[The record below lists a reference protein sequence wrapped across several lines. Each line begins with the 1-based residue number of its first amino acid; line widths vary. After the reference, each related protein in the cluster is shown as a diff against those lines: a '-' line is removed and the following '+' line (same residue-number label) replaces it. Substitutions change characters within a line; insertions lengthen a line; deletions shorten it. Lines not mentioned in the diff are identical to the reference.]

1 MKKRKLLSS
10 VLVTMMVT
18 STLAP
23 AVFAA
28 EESGTQTGGVVSEG
42 NPADEIFR
50 VVLPTT
56 TVDTYDMI
64 LDPYDLLST
73 SSLNGDRASY
83 DGSSVY
89 FTKSTLPTVTASGT
103 LYASKIQDVAD
114 VTAFDINDYVTVAA
128 SAVTAVTDN
137 SLYVWAPKAGSEAL
151 GVGEFVELDDTNLET
166 YFTLALSATAVD
178 SYVYAETEAC
188 DGLLY
193 VAAGAAV
200 TAADAVSYCTITSD
214 DVTAVSGLYTDIAL
228 TTAAVFGDLTYNK
241 AVVSHTKKSAA
252 VTAKNKSTFG
262 VVLNVKTDVTNT
274 TDPVLF
280 TTTAAVEGDTALN
293 MSVDILGDDA
303 SVVANVEKNAS
314 DNDGTTNVD
323 FYLSGTKTNYTQ
335 YQGAIDADT
344 GGHTYN
350 FVEKTD
356 AVWSEVDFSVQ
367 AACNTTADW
376 TDYNANLTAGNRISM
391 DVVYTMTSAEDVV
404 ATPGD
409 NYNATT
415 GVINLVADVAPTIG
429 TTSYVID
436 AGTAED
442 VTVGLGSGTL
452 AATGITS
459 ITDGG
464 TPIDAGNYTLVGST
478 LTFTDTYVD
487 TLIGAGT
494 ANVNKSLV
502 VVFNDTAAT
511 SVTITLT
518 ATLPSANNVT
528 YSKASAADIVIPVD
542 MGEGALAATAIT
554 DIVVKAADGYHSING
569 TFSSNKTYASS
580 FSIDNTADTVTIK
593 YTGWLE
599 YYAAGAFD
607 AYIVFDNDPTSY
619 VKIDLTINN

>member
-10 VLVTMMVT
+10 VLVTMMVV
-18 STLAP
+18 STVAP
-23 AVFAA
+23 VVYAGQ
-28 EESGTQTGGVVSEG
+28 ETGTQTGGVVSEG

-64 LDPYDLLST
+64 LDPYNLLST

-89 FTKSTLPTVTASGT
+89 FTKSTLPTVTAAGT

-114 VTAFDINDYVTVAA
+114 VAGFDINDYVTVAA
-128 SAVTAVTDN
+128 SALTAVADN

-151 GVGEFVELDDTNLET
+151 GVGEFVELDDTNIDT
-166 YFTLALSATAVD
+166 YFTLVLSATAVD
-178 SYVYAETEAC
+178 SYSYAATTAC
-188 DGLLY
+188 DGILY

-200 TAADAVSYCTITSD
+200 TGAEAVSYCTVVSD
-214 DVTAVSGLYTDIAL
+214 DVTAVTGLYTNQTLA
-228 TTAAVFGDLTYNK
+228 TAAVAGDLTYNK
-241 AVVSHTKKSAA
+241 AVVSHTKSSSA

-274 TDPVLF
+274 TDPVTF

-293 MSVDILGDDA
+293 VAVDILGDDA
-303 SVVANVEKNAS
+303 TAVSNVTKNAS
-314 DNDGTTNVD
+314 DNNGTTNVD
-323 FYLSGTKTNYTQ
+323 FYLSGTRANYTQ

-356 AVWSEVDFSVQ
+356 ATWSEVDFSVQ

-376 TDYNANLTAGNRISM
+376 TDYNGSLTAGNRLSM

-415 GVINLVADVAPTIG
+415 GVINLIADVAPTIG

-436 AGTAED
+436 AATAEA
-442 VTVGLGSGTL
+442 VTVDLGSGTL

-464 TPIDAGNYTLVGST
+464 TPINTANYTLVGST

-511 SVTITLT
+511 TVTITLT
-518 ATLPSANNVT
+518 ATLPTVNNIT
-528 YSKASAADIVIPVD
+528 FSKATAADIVIPVD
-542 MGEGALAATAIT
+542 MGDGGLAATAIT
-554 DIVVKAADGYHSING
+554 DVVVKAADGYHSING

-580 FSIDNTADTVTIK
+580 FSFDNTADTATIE

-599 YYAAGAFD
+599 FYAAGAYD
-607 AYIVFDNDPTSY
+607 VYIVFDNDPTSF
-619 VKIDLTINN
+619 VKANLTITN